1 MPRSLG
7 IEIGTGRADFLLS
20 DLATGD
26 AHSMKLK
33 IAGAGLAQTVS
44 DGVSGVLLKS
54 GIQGGDVDRVV
65 VALPHEIADGSG
77 ARVGLLVTRGFEQW
91 LARVGGPDQGWLTRG
106 ISERVSAAG
115 NVLLHLDEDAAH
127 QAIGELLAQR
137 VDAVAVCLLHG
148 HRNPEHEDRLRAL
161 IEDHGVEVPVFLSHE
176 VAPVDGEEARARA
189 VLANASGSRQSGA
202 YLDAV
207 TRGLADAHVRSDF
220 DVLQST
226 GERAGA
232 GVAGDAAA
240 SLVAARSASAH
251 VAAARIAARAGFPD
265 ALSMEIGGSDA
276 LGAIIRRG
284 AARIT
289 GETALDDGPA
299 CLPSADV
306 RAVGDGVEAPVTVPM
321 SGTIRVGPGRVRP
334 ACTGGDGSA
343 TVLDALAATRRL
355 PVERLSLD
363 LGAAEKAI
371 AGLAGALETD
381 LHRTAEGVVSLHA
394 EAIGGALR
402 RVAAGKGEDPAQMA
416 LIASGGAGPVLACEV
431 AECIGASTVIVPNN
445 AGALGAE
452 GCAGA
457 GKSVQFV
464 TAPRGPGESKVADA
478 IAAAQDKAEVFLSGN
493 GGAGHVEI
501 RADMRVP
508 GANFQTSTAVPP
520 VPETGAMRELER
532 HAADAYRNRF
542 GHALMRAPVVA
553 AIRAI
558 ATAEGAAAPTA
569 AGNGGMDARQAQA
582 GQEQVWFNGGFET
595 TPVLDGAKLAPGAAF
610 VAPALILLDGTTVV
624 VKPGWVGEIDK
635 ERNVVL
641 RAGDGEHDGK
651 VER

>member
-26 AHSMKLK
+26 AHSLKLK
-33 IAGAGLAQTVS
+33 VAGGWLAQTVS
-44 DGVSGVLLKS
+44 DGVSGLLSKS

-77 ARVGLLVTRGFEQW
+77 ARAGLLVTRGFEQR
-91 LARVGGPDQGWLTRG
+91 LARVGGPEQGWLTRG

-137 VDAVAVCLLHG
+137 VEAIAVCLLHG

-161 IEDHGVEVPVFLSHE
+161 IEDHGVEIPVFLSHE
-176 VAPVDGEEARARA
+176 VAPVDGEEARVRA
-189 VLANASGSRQSGA
+189 VLANARGSRESGA
-202 YLDAV
+202 YLDAL
-207 TRGLADAHVRSDF
+207 TRGLAEAHIRSDF

-232 GVAGDAAA
+232 EGAGDVAA
-240 SLVAARSASAH
+240 SLAAARTASAH
-251 VAAARIAARAGFPD
+251 VAAARIASHAGFPD
-265 ALSMEIGGSDA
+265 ALSMEIGGAEA

-289 GETALDDGPA
+289 GETVLGDGPA
-299 CLPSADV
+299 SLPSVDA
-306 RAVGDGVEAPVTVPM
+306 RGLGAGIEALVTVPM
-321 SGTIRVGPGRVRP
+321 AGTLRVGPGSARP
-334 ACTGGDGSA
+334 ACTGGEGRP
-343 TVLDALAATRRL
+343 TVMDALASLRRL

-363 LGAAEKAI
+363 LDAAEKAI
-371 AGLAGALETD
+371 AGLAGSLETD
-381 LHRTAEGVVSLHA
+381 LHRTAEGVVALHA
-394 EAIGGALR
+394 ETIAGALR
-402 RVAAGKGEDPAQMA
+402 QVAAGKGENPAQLA
-416 LIASGGAGPVLACEV
+416 LIASGGAGPVLACDV
-431 AECIGASTVIVPNN
+431 AECIGASVVIVPHN

-457 GKSVQFV
+457 GKAAQFV

-478 IAAAQDKAEVFLSGN
+478 IAAARDKAEAFLSAE

-508 GANFQTSTAVPP
+508 GANFQTSIAVAPDAG
-520 VPETGAMRELER
+520 TGAMRDLER

-542 GHALMRAPVVA
+542 GHAPMRTPVVT

-558 ATAEGAAAPTA
+558 ATAEDAATAAAP
-569 AGNGGMDARQAQA
+569 GGGAMDTRQAQA
-582 GQEQVWFNGGFET
+582 GQEQVWFDGGFAT
-595 TPVLDGAKLAPGAAF
+595 TPVLDGAKLAAGSRIS
-610 VAPALILLDGTTVV
+610 APALILLDGTTVV
-624 VKPGWVGEIDK
+624 VRPGWAGEIDK
-635 ERNVVL
+635 DRNVIL
-641 RAGDGEHDGK
+641 RAGDGEHGGK
-651 VER
+651 G